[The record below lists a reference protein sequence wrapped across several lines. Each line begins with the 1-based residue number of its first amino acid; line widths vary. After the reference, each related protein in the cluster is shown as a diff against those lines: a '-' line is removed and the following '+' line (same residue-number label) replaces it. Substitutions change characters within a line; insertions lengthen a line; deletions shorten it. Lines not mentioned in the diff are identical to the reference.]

1 MLTKHTQFYWY
12 DPESQDTNVS
22 LGCELCAEHDQSS
35 KKRFKWTVYNTWLT
49 WLSNY
54 HFRGKIVLE
63 LTSDAHFI
71 HLPVLLIPCLSG
83 DVISEANGAE
93 RNEAEVEGIQEVPVV
108 LQRREDGSWDEEEE
122 ADGQKAE
129 HHGMDDAH
137 HRLRQA
143 PLSVDVGDRPP
154 RAKHHYPLHGG
165 GEEEEGE
172 GDANRRVDDAEGLSA
187 IGQGYRVTVSCR
199 NDNHN

>member
-1 MLTKHTQFYWY
+1 M
-12 DPESQDTNVS
+12 
-22 LGCELCAEHDQSS
+22 
-35 KKRFKWTVYNTWLT
+35 
-49 WLSNY
+49 
-54 HFRGKIVLE
+54 LE

-71 HLPVLLIPCLSG
+71 HLPVLLIRRLSG
-83 DVISEANGAE
+83 DVISEADRAE

-122 ADGQKAE
+122 ADGQNAE
-129 HHGMDDAH
+129 HHSVSNAH
-137 HRLRQA
+137 HPLRQA
-143 PLSVDVGDRPP
+143 PLSVDVGDWPP

-172 GDANRRVDDAEGLSA
+172 GDANGRVDDAEGLST
-187 IGQGYRVTVSCR
+187 IGQGCRVTVSCR

>member
-1 MLTKHTQFYWY
+1 M
-12 DPESQDTNVS
+12 
-22 LGCELCAEHDQSS
+22 
-35 KKRFKWTVYNTWLT
+35 
-49 WLSNY
+49 
-54 HFRGKIVLE
+54 LE

-71 HLPVLLIPCLSG
+71 HLPVLLICRLPR
-83 DVISEANGAE
+83 DVISEADGAE

-108 LQRREDGSWDEEEE
+108 LQRREDSSWDEEEE

-129 HHGMDDAH
+129 HHSVDDAH

-154 RAKHHYPLHGG
+154 CAKHHYPLHSG

>member
-1 MLTKHTQFYWY
+1 M
-12 DPESQDTNVS
+12 D
-22 LGCELCAEHDQSS
+22 
-35 KKRFKWTVYNTWLT
+35 KK
-49 WLSNY
+49 
-54 HFRGKIVLE
+54 VLE

-71 HLPVLLIPCLSG
+71 QLPVLLIRSLSG
-83 DVISEANGAE
+83 DVISEANRAE

-108 LQRREDGSWDEEEE
+108 LQRWEDGGWDEEEE
-122 ADGQKAE
+122 ANSQNAE
-129 HHGMDDAH
+129 HRGVDDAH
-137 HRLRQA
+137 QRLRQA

-172 GDANRRVDDAEGLSA
+172 GDANRSVDDAEGLSP

-199 NDNHN
+199 NDNRN